1 MHVIHRLIFVY
12 CVAFITFVV
21 GLLRKL
27 LPTFFKI
34 VTQSILSSMWRL
46 NSIFRT
52 NVTPMHPTRDVTVLQ
67 KYERG
72 CFRDDSVFMRSAG
85 MADRLCVKTERA
97 DPERMTNSIAQQ
109 SIAAAAAAAAAL
121 ERSTSL
127 SDHAVDWNL
136 SRQSTR
142 CGTRSAGSHK

>member
-1 MHVIHRLIFVY
+1 
-12 CVAFITFVV
+12 
-21 GLLRKL
+21 
-27 LPTFFKI
+27 
-34 VTQSILSSMWRL
+34 
-46 NSIFRT
+46 
-52 NVTPMHPTRDVTVLQ
+52 
-67 KYERG
+67 
-72 CFRDDSVFMRSAG
+72 